1 MGVASEE
8 LVARG
13 AGWGMGTNGPGSA
26 RPAAYKSP
34 AYEPLAFEMLLEHLV
49 CIGYPHEILRY
60 TYDPTIPTR

>member
-26 RPAAYKSP
+26 RPAAYKS
-34 AYEPLAFEMLLEHLV
+34 LAPHCTENLESSRDGCVLY
-49 CIGYPHEILRY
+49 CIL
-60 TYDPTIPTR
+60 